1 MNLITVV
8 PDLFGAVYV
17 MLPFAF
23 HVTLLDPDG
32 SDVIIASVSTA
43 PVTPDR
49 TLMVDEPFFA
59 MLPVV

>member
-1 MNLITVV
+1 
-8 PDLFGAVYV
+8 

-23 HVTLLDPDG
+23 HVMLLDPDG

-49 TLMVDEPFFA
+49 TLMVDEPFCA